1 MWIWYVLLGLLAVLL
16 LVLLT
21 PVCGR
26 ITYDGALRV
35 RVRIWG
41 IPFTVYPVPKRIS
54 QWLKNKKQ
62 SRKSTKKTAKKA
74 STSSSSQPAEPKPD
88 KPSKVQELVELLKQ
102 DDLAGVLSYL
112 QELAEILTHTAT
124 RLLRGVTMHRLELQM
139 IVATD
144 DVAETAQK
152 YGKVCG
158 IVYPT
163 VAAIEGVVRVRRR
176 RLRIEPNFL
185 LEKSAVRFD
194 ISIGMPVW
202 RMLAA
207 GVPLLWNILLLLS
220 KIEPQNIK
228 EVVSDEK

>member
-1 MWIWYVLLGLLAVLL
+1 VWIWYVLLGVLAVLL

-21 PVCGR
+21 PICGR

-41 IPFTVYPVPKRIS
+41 IPFTVYPVP
-54 QWLKNKKQ
+54 QWLKSKIQ
-62 SRKSTKKTAKKA
+62 SRKNTKKTAKKA

-102 DDLAGVLSYL
+102 DDLAAVLSYL

-139 IVATD
+139 LVATD

-158 IVYPT
+158 IVYPA

-194 ISIGMPVW
+194 ISIGMTVW
-202 RMLAA
+202 RMLVA

-220 KIEPQNIK
+220 KIEPQKNK